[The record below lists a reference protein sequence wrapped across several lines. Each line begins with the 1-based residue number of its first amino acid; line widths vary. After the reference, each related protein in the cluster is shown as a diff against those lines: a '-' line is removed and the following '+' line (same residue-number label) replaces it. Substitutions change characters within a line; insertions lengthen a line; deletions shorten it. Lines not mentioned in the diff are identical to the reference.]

1 MRQFL
6 FADDFALFRAS
17 NRRTGVFHFRNFRPV
32 LRLGIIKRR
41 DFLAERILLNL
52 YCHWNL
58 AGILRAGDEWRRIFL
73 G

>member
-6 FADDFALFRAS
+6 FAGDFALFRAS
-17 NRRTGVFHFRNFRPV
+17 NRRLGVFHFTNFRPV
-32 LRLGIIKRR
+32 LRLEIAESG